1 MILATVQ
8 DVPRSVQRAKISP
21 PEEVIMGFLDSVFG
35 PQVPA
40 VDVVFLKAAKEAG
53 KVPVLVDVRTP
64 EEYQGGHVPGAVLMP
79 LADFAQTVDQLAPY
93 KGQEIYVICRSG
105 ARSARACGILAER
118 GYKGVNID
126 GGTMAWVAQG
136 WPVE

>member
-1 MILATVQ
+1 
-8 DVPRSVQRAKISP
+8 
-21 PEEVIMGFLDSVFG
+21 MGFMDSIFG
-35 PQVPA
+35 SAVPA
-40 VDVVFLKAAKEAG
+40 VDVVFLKTAREAG

-79 LADFAQTVDQLAPY
+79 LADFPQQIDKLAPY
-93 KGQEIYVICRSG
+93 KGQDIYVICRSG
-105 ARSARACGILAER
+105 ARSARACGMLAER
-118 GYKGVNID
+118 GYKGINID

>member
-1 MILATVQ
+1 M
-8 DVPRSVQRAKISP
+8 S
-21 PEEVIMGFLDSVFG
+21 FLNSVFG
-35 PQVPA
+35 PTVPA
-40 VDVVFLKAAKEAG
+40 VDVVFLKAAREAG
-53 KVPVLVDVRTP
+53 QVPVLVDVRTP

-105 ARSARACGILAER
+105 ARSARACGILADR
-118 GYKGVNID
+118 GYKGVNIE